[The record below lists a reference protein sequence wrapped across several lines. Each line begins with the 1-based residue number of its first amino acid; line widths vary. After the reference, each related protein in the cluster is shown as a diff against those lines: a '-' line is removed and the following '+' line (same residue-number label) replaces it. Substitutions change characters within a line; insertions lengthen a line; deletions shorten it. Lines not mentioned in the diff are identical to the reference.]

1 MKKILLLRVVL
12 LPMIIFVFIISI
24 IFMIRGIWITLD
36 VMSKLLK
43 GDLHFVHY
51 TQEKIDRAP
60 SLMLLEG
67 VDSFLLAFVFFVFSF
82 GLYKI
87 FFIKENKEMNDTLPK
102 WLDIESIFELK
113 SLLWH
118 SVLTTMVVLF
128 LNYAVV
134 KINANTLSWTFLM
147 FPAGIFLISISL
159 FFMKKAEK

>member
-24 IFMIRGIWITLD
+24 VFMIRGIWITID
-36 VMSKLLK
+36 VLTKIIK
-43 GDLHFVHY
+43 GELHFVHY
-51 TQEKIDRAP
+51 SEDKVDRAP

-87 FFIKENKEMNDTLPK
+87 FFIKENKEIDNNLPR
-102 WLDIESIFELK
+102 WLHIESIFELK
-113 SLLWH
+113 SLLWY

-134 KINANTLSWTFLM
+134 RISADNISWTFLM
-147 FPAGIFLISISL
+147 FPASILLISISL

>member
-12 LPMIIFVFIISI
+12 LPMIIFVFLISI

-36 VMSKLLK
+36 VLTKLLK
-43 GDLHFVHY
+43 GELHFVHY
-51 TQEKIDRAP
+51 TEEKIDRAP

-87 FFIKENKEMNDTLPK
+87 FFIRENKGMDDTLPK
-102 WLDIESIFELK
+102 WLHIDSIFELK
-113 SLLWH
+113 SLLWY

-134 KINANTLSWTFLM
+134 RINANTMSWTFLM
-147 FPAGIFLISISL
+147 FPAGILLISISL

>member
-12 LPMIIFVFIISI
+12 LPMIIFVFFISI
-24 IFMIRGIWITLD
+24 IFMIRGIWITMD
-36 VMSKLLK
+36 VVMKLLS
-43 GDLHFVHY
+43 GELRFVHY
-51 TQEKIDRAP
+51 TEEKIDRAP

-87 FFIKENKEMNDTLPK
+87 FFIKENKEVNDSLPN
-102 WLDIESIFELK
+102 WLHIDSIFELK
-113 SLLWH
+113 SLLWY

-134 KINANTLSWTFLM
+134 RINANNLNWNFLM
-147 FPAGIFLISISL
+147 FPTGILLISISL
-159 FFMKKAEK
+159 FFMKKSEK